1 MTLAE
6 LLKDLLKEAATG
18 TLSLLLTAIPIS
30 MVDRATLASLPRE
43 AAMEKTLP
51 STAIPI
57 STADLA
63 IPVAQV
69 KILLQNHNIL
79 VPGREIIHPSV
90 ITLEVHTANTGWC
103 PIFMVTENLLRP
115 LLGHRVWTA

>member
-1 MTLAE
+1 MTAE
-6 LLKDLLKEAATG
+6 LRKKDLLWEAATG

-79 VPGREIIHPSV
+79 VQGRAIIHQV
-90 ITLEVHTANTGWC
+90 ITPEAHTANIGWC